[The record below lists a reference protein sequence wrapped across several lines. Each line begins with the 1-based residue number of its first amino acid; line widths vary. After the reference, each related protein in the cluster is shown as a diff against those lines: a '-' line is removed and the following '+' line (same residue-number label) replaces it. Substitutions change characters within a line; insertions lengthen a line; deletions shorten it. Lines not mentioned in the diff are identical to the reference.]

1 MATYLKNKK
10 MSETVT
16 KKYVLIDAVKSTA
29 QIFVGERDTD
39 KAFRLDTPRQVGLYL
54 KHNFTDK
61 DGKRKITRFKLG
73 ANSIFQDEQ
82 IKNDMILANER
93 FTTDE
98 RRTLYL
104 INGVLVTDDEFIQS
118 YLSEDNNPQRLEFTG
133 RNRGSVTPLIMELDE
148 EKISN
153 DENDF
158 IFRTAEAIMKIK
170 SMSKDEA
177 AAFVALFRGASYPIP
192 ERLKDCQNILSKD
205 LEGSDER
212 INMILN
218 ADINPDSQVVILLNK
233 AINKGILSFETK
245 PDFVQIKRGDQ
256 WVDAKMVVAD
266 SYDER
271 EILFRQYLAS
281 AEGELLRKDIEGL
294 LSDDVNEA
302 VSSKKTKTK

>member
-1 MATYLKNKK
+1 

-61 DGKRKITRFKLG
+61 SGKRKITRFKLG

-104 INGVLVTDDEFIQS
+104 INGVLVTDDEFLQS
-118 YLSEDNNPQRLEFTG
+118 FLHEDNNPQRLEFTG
-133 RNRGSVTPLIMELDE
+133 RSRGSITPLIMELDE
-148 EKISN
+148 EKISD

-158 IFRTAEAIMKIK
+158 IFRTAEAIMKIR
-170 SMSKDEA
+170 SMTKDEA

-233 AINKGILSFETK
+233 AINKGILSFEIK
-245 PDFVQIKRGDQ
+245 PDFVQVKRGEQ
-256 WVDAKMVVAD
+256 WLDAKMVVAD
-266 SYDER
+266 SYEER

-281 AEGELLRKDIEGL
+281 PEGELLRKDIESL
-294 LSDDVNEA
+294 LSEEVGETP
-302 VSSKKTKTK
+302 TKAKRR